1 MSESKLAMPETKF
14 IPAEGRTV
22 PLEDGT
28 PWPLDDKGRPVPL
41 APPPSRYMRR
51 RIKDRDLVPAK
62 KVTPPEQSE
71 PESAEPSPPEA
82 TETTPRTGS
91 ARRRDKTES

>member
-14 IPAEGRTV
+14 IPAAGRTV

-28 PWPLDDKGRPVPL
+28 PWPLDAKGRLVPL

-51 RIKDRDLVPAK
+51 RIKDRDLVPAGK
-62 KVTPPEQSE
+62 ATPPEPSE
-71 PESAEPSPPEA
+71 PEPAETSPVEA
-82 TETTPRTGS
+82 TETPPRTGS